1 MNASSPQDTA
11 QHSLPRTI
19 LVTGAGSGIGKAVTR
34 RMLASGWN
42 VVLAGR
48 REQPLLDAAAQHP
61 RALVVPADITDP
73 EAVEEL
79 FAAAIERFGRIDVL
93 FNNAGIFGPAANI
106 GELSPAQWQEV
117 CAVNLSGAMYCAGA
131 AFRHMQRSGGGRIIN
146 NGSISAQV
154 PRPSTVAYAVTKHA
168 ITGLT
173 KSIELDGRAHGI
185 TCSQI
190 DIGNAASEMMQDVG
204 ANSGALQA
212 DGSRKPE
219 PTFDLEQA
227 AATIEFIAAS
237 PANVAVNH
245 VTITAAGMPFIG
257 RG

>member
-1 MNASSPQDTA
+1 MGTPSTSQ
-11 QHSLPRTI
+11 RTI
-19 LVTGAGSGIGKAVTR
+19 LITGAGSGIGRAVAR
-34 RMLASGWN
+34 RMLTAGWN

-48 REQPLLDAAAQHP
+48 REQPLLETAAQHP
-61 RALVVPADITDP
+61 QALAVPTDITDP
-73 EAVEEL
+73 TAVEAL
-79 FAAAIERFGRIDVL
+79 FAAGIQRFGRVDVL
-93 FNNAGIFGPAANI
+93 FNNAGVFGPAVNI
-106 GELSPAQWQEV
+106 GELTPSQWQEV
-117 CAVNLSGAMYCAGA
+117 CAVNLSGAMYCASA
-131 AFRHMQRSGGGRIIN
+131 AFRHMQQTGGGRIIN

-173 KSIELDGRAHGI
+173 KSIELDGRPYGI

-190 DIGNAASEMMQDVG
+190 DIGNAASDMMQDVG

-212 DGSRKPE
+212 DGSRRVE
-219 PTFDLEQA
+219 PTFELDQA
-227 AATIEFIAAS
+227 AATIEFIACS
-237 PANVAVNH
+237 PAHVALNQ